1 MVLDVDTVFA
11 GKVLEHRAHSD
22 APFIVDD
29 EDLAT
34 PIGLVL

>member
-1 MVLDVDTVFA
+1 MVWDIHTIFV
-11 GKVLEHRAHSD
+11 GKVLEYPAQSD
-22 APFIVDD
+22 APFIVED